1 MRIMRGHTIQLDID
15 PKTHMEIFWRF
26 KFSSFLLPG
35 LILEAREGG
44 GLLSAS
50 LHCTDFQFLLGLLG
64 QLQTKHFYSK
74 LWGFLEMNYC
84 HSLRLT

>member
-1 MRIMRGHTIQLDID
+1 
-15 PKTHMEIFWRF
+15 MEIFWRF

-64 QLQTKHFYSK
+64 QLGSTADEALLLKTLGLPRDELLSQSASDMKTT
-74 LWGFLEMNYC
+74 GIIA
-84 HSLRLT
+84 